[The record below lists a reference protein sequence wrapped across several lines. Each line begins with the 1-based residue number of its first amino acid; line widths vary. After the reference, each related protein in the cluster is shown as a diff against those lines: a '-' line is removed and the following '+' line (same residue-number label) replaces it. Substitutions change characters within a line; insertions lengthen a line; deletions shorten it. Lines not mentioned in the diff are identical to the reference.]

1 MLVKSSRTF
10 VSRSAG
16 QGEILQPVLG
26 VDDDLLHS
34 QPHFVGVH
42 GRGPGLQVV
51 VTKPNQEVLCC
62 LPDISISVL
71 MKKVNSILDAN
82 NQTKP

>member
-10 VSRSAG
+10 VSHSSG
-16 QGEILQPVLG
+16 QGDILQSVLG

-62 LPDISISVL
+62 LPDMSISVL
-71 MKKVNSILDAN
+71 IKFILLVAKDQKKS
-82 NQTKP
+82 